1 MNKSNQEPKVA
12 TNRTFV
18 GKFNWNEIEDS
29 LHTRKL
35 YFPRNIAFVANTPL
49 FMYACEKSFGLDD
62 LQFRNFTNFESML
75 SIGADRT
82 ADIVVLIDQFASASR
97 KNFAKLLRQRSH
109 EHLQV
114 IIWDGSSVDQLMTSI
129 QKSLS
134 LIDQTYANDFVVDKI
149 IESRR
154 TSSEQVSQ
162 ANSSTT
168 TTIMAEN
175 EFRNLL
181 NRELKGNL
189 SQSPE
194 DVLAKAIEI
203 IKKLK

>member
-1 MNKSNQEPKVA
+1 
-12 TNRTFV
+12 
-18 GKFNWNEIEDS
+18 
-29 LHTRKL
+29 
-35 YFPRNIAFVANTPL
+35 
-49 FMYACEKSFGLDD
+49 
-62 LQFRNFTNFESML
+62 
-75 SIGADRT
+75 
-82 ADIVVLIDQFASASR
+82 
-97 KNFAKLLRQRSH
+97 
-109 EHLQV
+109 
-114 IIWDGSSVDQLMTSI
+114 
-129 QKSLS
+129 
-134 LIDQTYANDFVVDKI
+134 VVDKI